1 MHVRRVVTGHDA
13 QGRSVFVS
21 DAPAPRATH
30 FIDMP
35 GYGIAQLW
43 CNHTPAGLGAANDR
57 TLDNGSLIPLPGGA
71 SLLMISLAPDAVMA
85 APLDPARALREMSAA
100 MPGLMACFEAQDP
113 AMHRTPTVDYVVIL
127 EGELWLELDDGQQR
141 LLRAGDVVIQNATRH
156 AWRNTSGSV
165 AKAAVFMQGLAR

>member
-21 DAPAPRATH
+21 DAAAPRARNFT
-30 FIDMP
+30 DMP
-35 GYGIAQLW
+35 GYGIAQVW
-43 CNHTPAGLGAANDR
+43 RNDTPTSLGDADDR

-100 MPGLMACFEAQDP
+100 MPGLLACFEAQDP

-141 LLRAGDVVIQNATRH
+141 LMRAGDVVIQNATRH
-156 AWRNTSGSV
+156 AWRNTSGRV
-165 AKAAVFMQGLAR
+165 ARAAVFMQGLAR